1 VTRERHE
8 AISDRLRDDAVVT
21 PELAREQC
29 QATPDRRCRRTT
41 EAVIG
46 ESTTP
51 CEPDD
56 SHRY

>member
-1 VTRERHE
+1 MTRERHE
-8 AISDRLRDDAVVT
+8 TTFDRLRDDAVVT
-21 PELAREQC
+21 SEPAREQC
-29 QATPDRRCRRTT
+29 QAAPDRRDRRTT